1 MLRVVVDTNIWIRT
15 LLGEPVTVPILGAW
29 RADLRADDELRALME
44 QYGVQFWGVGSL
56 LECIRD

>member
-29 RADLRADDELRALME
+29 RADLRALME